1 LLRVKLKVRKYS
13 FLSFLRKQESS
24 NFKGFWML
32 DQVQHDGF
40 ETFYELVNFGMKITD
55 FGATAIEN

>member
-1 LLRVKLKVRKYS
+1 MASQKVRKYS

-32 DQVQHDGF
+32 DHQHDGF
-40 ETFYELVNFGMKITD
+40 ETFCDLVN
-55 FGATAIEN
+55 IEGLLKGPASRLR